1 MSDTEKSAQAQPNES
16 AEPSFRYN
24 AKLAQGIEEKWQK
37 IWDDEGT
44 FWAANV
50 NGDLKDGKGHNAEG
64 RPSYF
69 AMDMF
74 PYPSG
79 KGLHVGHPLGYLA
92 TDVVSR
98 YHRMKGE
105 NVLHAMGYDAFGLP
119 AEQYAVQ
126 TGQHPRITTEQN
138 IANMRR
144 QLHRMGLSFDNRRSF
159 ATIDPGYVRW
169 TQWIFSRIYDAWYD
183 EDATNPSGSR
193 GCARPISTLV
203 EQFESGKRAIPGF
216 EGKAWADL
224 SEAEQAD
231 VLNDFRL
238 AYISK
243 SPVNW
248 CPGLGTV
255 LANEEVTAEGK
266 SERGNFPVFQR
277 ELRQWSMRITAYGHR
292 LIEDL
297 DTIDWPEKVKLMQRN
312 WIGESH
318 GASVHFDVET
328 PNGVK
333 DMEIYTTRPDTLFGT
348 TFAVVSPEHHLLEN
362 VPEEWPAETPEDWK
376 GGYATPVEAVKAY
389 RLAAEAKTAKDRVDE
404 AGEKTGLFTGLYA
417 INPITG
423 AKLPLFT
430 ADYVLMDYGTGAIM
444 AVPGGDQRDYDF
456 AVKFGLPV
464 IYTVKPL
471 PESGDDLANYEGKA
485 PFVSHDG
492 IVINSSIDATKAKGD
507 SLSLDGLRVDIR
519 RLLAHLEAHGQLR
532 VVHVDDRVGKRL
544 GKLAADILRQLDARH
559 GKALVR
565 ALGLDL
571 EAARRRHR
579 VVQVRLGER
588 RDGVLVLLA
597 GGRARDCRDA
607 EHLAHGVIRRVEIG
621 RVVGGLD
628 VQRRLQIRHAEVADG
643 FEPALDV
650 CDQPLFKIVLVEALE
665 EDLSGLAEQQIIHSG
680 FVPFLSTDITWTW
693 PARAAK

>member
-1 MSDTEKSAQAQPNES
+1 MSDIEKSAQTQSNEP

-24 AKLAQGIEEKWQK
+24 ADLAQGIEEKWQK

-50 NGDLKDGKGHNAEG
+50 NGDLKDGKGRNAEG

-169 TQWIFSRIYDAWYD
+169 TQWIFSRIYDSWYD
-183 EDATNPSGSR
+183 EDATNPSGSK

-203 EQFESGKRAIPGF
+203 EQFESGEREIPGF
-216 EGKAWADL
+216 AGKQWNDL
-224 SEAEQAD
+224 TEAEQAD

-297 DTIDWPEKVKLMQRN
+297 DGIDWPEKVKLMQRN

-348 TFAVVSPEHHLLEN
+348 TFAVVSPEHHLLED
-362 VPEEWPAETPEDWK
+362 VPAEWPSETPEDWK

-389 RLAAEAKTAKDRVDE
+389 RMAAESKTAKD
-404 AGEKTGLFTGLYA
+404 
-417 INPITG
+417 
-423 AKLPLFT
+423 
-430 ADYVLMDYGTGAIM
+430 
-444 AVPGGDQRDYDF
+444 
-456 AVKFGLPV
+456 
-464 IYTVKPL
+464 
-471 PESGDDLANYEGKA
+471 
-485 PFVSHDG
+485 
-492 IVINSSIDATKAKGD
+492 
-507 SLSLDGLRVDIR
+507 IR
-519 RLLAHLEAHGQLR
+519 
-532 VVHVDDRVGKRL
+532 
-544 GKLAADILRQLDARH
+544 
-559 GKALVR
+559 
-565 ALGLDL
+565 
-571 EAARRRHR
+571 
-579 VVQVRLGER
+579 
-588 RDGVLVLLA
+588 
-597 GGRARDCRDA
+597 
-607 EHLAHGVIRRVEIG
+607 
-621 RVVGGLD
+621 
-628 VQRRLQIRHAEVADG
+628 
-643 FEPALDV
+643 
-650 CDQPLFKIVLVEALE
+650 
-665 EDLSGLAEQQIIHSG
+665 
-680 FVPFLSTDITWTW
+680 
-693 PARAAK
+693 

>member
-203 EQFESGKRAIPGF
+203 EQFESGKRVIPGF
-216 EGKAWADL
+216 
-224 SEAEQAD
+224 
-231 VLNDFRL
+231 
-238 AYISK
+238 
-243 SPVNW
+243 
-248 CPGLGTV
+248 
-255 LANEEVTAEGK
+255 
-266 SERGNFPVFQR
+266 
-277 ELRQWSMRITAYGHR
+277 
-292 LIEDL
+292 
-297 DTIDWPEKVKLMQRN
+297 
-312 WIGESH
+312 
-318 GASVHFDVET
+318 
-328 PNGVK
+328 
-333 DMEIYTTRPDTLFGT
+333 
-348 TFAVVSPEHHLLEN
+348 
-362 VPEEWPAETPEDWK
+362 
-376 GGYATPVEAVKAY
+376 
-389 RLAAEAKTAKDRVDE
+389 
-404 AGEKTGLFTGLYA
+404 
-417 INPITG
+417 
-423 AKLPLFT
+423 
-430 ADYVLMDYGTGAIM
+430 
-444 AVPGGDQRDYDF
+444 
-456 AVKFGLPV
+456 
-464 IYTVKPL
+464 
-471 PESGDDLANYEGKA
+471 
-485 PFVSHDG
+485 
-492 IVINSSIDATKAKGD
+492 
-507 SLSLDGLRVDIR
+507 
-519 RLLAHLEAHGQLR
+519 
-532 VVHVDDRVGKRL
+532 
-544 GKLAADILRQLDARH
+544 
-559 GKALVR
+559 
-565 ALGLDL
+565 
-571 EAARRRHR
+571 
-579 VVQVRLGER
+579 
-588 RDGVLVLLA
+588 
-597 GGRARDCRDA
+597 
-607 EHLAHGVIRRVEIG
+607 
-621 RVVGGLD
+621 
-628 VQRRLQIRHAEVADG
+628 
-643 FEPALDV
+643 
-650 CDQPLFKIVLVEALE
+650 
-665 EDLSGLAEQQIIHSG
+665 
-680 FVPFLSTDITWTW
+680 
-693 PARAAK
+693 

>member
-16 AEPSFRYN
+16 VEPSFRYN

-183 EDATNPSGSR
+183 KDATNPSGSK

-318 GASVHFDVET
+318 GASVHFDVEPRT
-328 PNGVK
+328 ASRTWRSTPPVLTPSSAPPSQSSPRNTTCLRTCLPNGRRK
-333 DMEIYTTRPDTLFGT
+333 PPRIGR
-348 TFAVVSPEHHLLEN
+348 A
-362 VPEEWPAETPEDWK
+362 
-376 GGYATPVEAVKAY
+376 ATPP
-389 RLAAEAKTAKDRVDE
+389 RSR
-404 AGEKTGLFTGLYA
+404 
-417 INPITG
+417 P
-423 AKLPLFT
+423 
-430 ADYVLMDYGTGAIM
+430 
-444 AVPGGDQRDYDF
+444 
-456 AVKFGLPV
+456 
-464 IYTVKPL
+464 
-471 PESGDDLANYEGKA
+471 
-485 PFVSHDG
+485 
-492 IVINSSIDATKAKGD
+492 
-507 SLSLDGLRVDIR
+507 
-519 RLLAHLEAHGQLR
+519 
-532 VVHVDDRVGKRL
+532 
-544 GKLAADILRQLDARH
+544 
-559 GKALVR
+559 
-565 ALGLDL
+565 
-571 EAARRRHR
+571 
-579 VVQVRLGER
+579 
-588 RDGVLVLLA
+588 
-597 GGRARDCRDA
+597 
-607 EHLAHGVIRRVEIG
+607 
-621 RVVGGLD
+621 
-628 VQRRLQIRHAEVADG
+628 
-643 FEPALDV
+643 
-650 CDQPLFKIVLVEALE
+650 
-665 EDLSGLAEQQIIHSG
+665 
-680 FVPFLSTDITWTW
+680 
-693 PARAAK
+693 